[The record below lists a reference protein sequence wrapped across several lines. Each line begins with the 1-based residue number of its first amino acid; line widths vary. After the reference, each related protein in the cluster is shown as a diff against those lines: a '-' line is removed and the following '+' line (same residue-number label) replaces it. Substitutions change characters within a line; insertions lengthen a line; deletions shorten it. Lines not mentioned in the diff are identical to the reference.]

1 MREKD
6 FPLHLPPDLLGI
18 TCSGRL
24 YMKTPK
30 EGTFKPSR
38 YVNVLLLAVAG
49 AVLGFCAAA
58 KAAEFTVEM
67 TAYYHFS
74 PSYLE
79 IQVNDIVTWVNHDWS
94 DYHST
99 VSTDGYW
106 DSGDLD
112 YNETY
117 SLQFLAV
124 GTYGYEDYYYW
135 VLGMTGTIVVQPA
148 TPTQPTPATL
158 IDLLRLQ
165 DGRFQF
171 SLSNL
176 TVLGTY
182 VIQGS
187 SNLVNWT
194 NLATNVAASTVET
207 WTDNAAATAARRYY
221 RSYQI
226 P

>member
-1 MREKD
+1 
-6 FPLHLPPDLLGI
+6 
-18 TCSGRL
+18 
-24 YMKTPK
+24 MKLVR
-30 EGTFKPSR
+30 EGTFPFR
-38 YVNVLLLAVAG
+38 RINVLLSAVTV
-49 AVLGFCAAA
+49 AVWGFHPVARAAQY
-58 KAAEFTVEM
+58 TVEM
-67 TAYYHFS
+67 TGDDHFS

-79 IQVNDIVTWVNHDWS
+79 IQVNDIVTWVNHDS
-94 DYHST
+94 ADHHSSA
-99 VSTDGYW
+99 STDGYW

-117 SLQFLAV
+117 SLQFLAE
-124 GTYGYEDYYYW
+124 GTYGYQDYYYG
-135 VLGMTGTIVVQPA
+135 VLGMTGTIVVKPA

-158 IDLLRLQ
+158 IAPLRLQ

-187 SNLVNWT
+187 TNLVNWT

-207 WTDNAAATAARRYY
+207 WTDDAAATVPRRYY
-221 RSYQI
+221 RSYQM